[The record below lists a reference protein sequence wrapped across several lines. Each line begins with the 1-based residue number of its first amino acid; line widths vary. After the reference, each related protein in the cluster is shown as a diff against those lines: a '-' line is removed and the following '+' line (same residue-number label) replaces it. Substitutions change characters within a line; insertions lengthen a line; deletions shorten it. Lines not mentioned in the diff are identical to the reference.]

1 MDTGFYDI
9 KDIEQ
14 WMLEYDFD
22 KFAKCLIVSDDQIK
36 NDYSFKFKL
45 TTKDIQNSFYFNTE
59 SKEGYLIEDS
69 KIEYN
74 NQIGYLYVFKRGS
87 NIKNRARQI
96 YGFIYENEIKRL
108 NDLENL
114 SRVHKW
120 DGIGSLK
127 DSFIRERIS
136 DNRDVFYIE
145 DSDKREIKSNNTHL
159 VPKKF
164 KSTTF
169 WNIKS
174 TSVDGHI
181 ELGDILRISG
191 LKRDGDRIVRI
202 SNSEMV
208 DDFMLVVGLHK
219 NQKMVEEFFVKIDVE
234 KWIELYLPSIFDNL
248 EIFNQMFIELKE
260 HRLKGERTIDSET
273 KWEEFRNKYKNIFND
288 GIIKIR
294 FKRDSKG
301 QLRIQG
307 SISISDFRENIL
319 VDNPYINI
327 VYI

>member
-1 MDTGFYDI
+1 M
-9 KDIEQ
+9 
-14 WMLEYDFD
+14 
-22 KFAKCLIVSDDQIK
+22 
-36 NDYSFKFKL
+36 
-45 TTKDIQNSFYFNTE
+45 
-59 SKEGYLIEDS
+59 
-69 KIEYN
+69 
-74 NQIGYLYVFKRGS
+74 
-87 NIKNRARQI
+87 
-96 YGFIYENEIKRL
+96 
-108 NDLENL
+108 
-114 SRVHKW
+114 
-120 DGIGSLK
+120 
-127 DSFIRERIS
+127 
-136 DNRDVFYIE
+136 
-145 DSDKREIKSNNTHL
+145 
-159 VPKKF
+159 
-164 KSTTF
+164 
-169 WNIKS
+169 
-174 TSVDGHI
+174 
-181 ELGDILRISG
+181 GDILRISG